1 MLVQGILTFQPTL
14 MFAGKARA
22 YQDHL
27 KGASLNLPPVL
38 PANVRQ
44 GLKALRKINTLAYE
58 EHL

>member
-1 MLVQGILTFQPTL
+1 

-22 YQDHL
+22 YQEHL
-27 KGASLNLPPVL
+27 KGASQNLPPVL